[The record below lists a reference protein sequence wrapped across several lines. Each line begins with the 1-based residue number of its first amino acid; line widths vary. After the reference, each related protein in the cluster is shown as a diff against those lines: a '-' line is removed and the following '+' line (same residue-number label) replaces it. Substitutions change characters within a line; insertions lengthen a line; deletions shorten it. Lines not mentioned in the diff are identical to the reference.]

1 MSIASKMPEQKKSY
15 TASLLDHVRSECN
28 RQGVSAKR
36 TGQFVSMIQEFTLDW
51 RKANPLEKY
60 EKKEYDGK
68 MNFGKYKGKEVSKVV
83 ALDPSYLKWCLEKQR
98 QYLGEERVADIEAEL
113 KKIDEAEFSDDE

>member
-1 MSIASKMPEQKKSY
+1 MSTEQKKSY

-28 RQGVSAKR
+28 RQGVSTKR

-60 EKKEYDGK
+60 EKKEYDGCLSW
-68 MNFGKYKGKEVSKVV
+68 GKYKGKEVSKVA
-83 ALDPSYLKWCLEKQR
+83 ALDPGYLKWAMEKQKK
-98 QYLGEERVADIEAEL
+98 YLSTECQADIEAEL
-113 KKIDEAEFSDDE
+113 KKIEDAEFSDDE